1 MTFLDE
7 NQRREYFATHYKNYH
22 SAYYDQL
29 YQKGIERANKEK
41 SVESACSDYK
51 IGFAKGFV
59 EGYIDEGLKIFS
71 QMVSLGHMTVDEAAK
86 NADMSPAEFAL
97 AKDLFPLSD

>member
-1 MTFLDE
+1 MRFLDE
-7 NQRREYFATHYKNYH
+7 KQRREYFAAHYKNYH
-22 SAYYDQL
+22 PAYYEQL
-29 YQKGIERANKEK
+29 YQEGIERANKK
-41 SVESACSDYK
+41 CVESACSDYK

-97 AKDLFPLSD
+97 AKEYY

>member
-59 EGYIDEGLKIFS
+59 EGYIDEGLKIFF
-71 QMVSLGHMTVDEAAK
+71 QMVSLEHMTVDEAAK

>member
-41 SVESACSDYK
+41 SVESACSYFNSA
-51 IGFAKGFV
+51 FAKGFA
-59 EGYIDEGLKIFS
+59 EGYIDERLSSLFE
-71 QMVSLGHMTVDEAAK
+71 MVSLGHVTVDEAAK
-86 NADMSPAEFAL
+86 KADMSPEEFAL